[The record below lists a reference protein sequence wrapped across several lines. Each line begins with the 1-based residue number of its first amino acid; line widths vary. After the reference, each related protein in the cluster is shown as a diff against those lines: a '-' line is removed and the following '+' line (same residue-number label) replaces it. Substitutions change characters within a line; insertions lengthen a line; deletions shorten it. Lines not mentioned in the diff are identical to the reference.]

1 MPRIFQGI
9 SRCYARPRYG
19 QRSKKLP
26 CRFRLNSCTPRIM
39 LTFPEAVARF
49 KAEHITDADLYR
61 TIMAHSSW
69 AVVAEEAEGHAL
81 RLGVIATPNGGR
93 ILELFSSEE
102 SLDLFCV
109 TEKED
114 RPTRMLQL
122 AGFQLF
128 STLEDE
134 AVHRINLDLHS
145 PHATHFLVD
154 QIPLLRAWAEV
165 VAVEMALAAP
175 ERLPNPF
182 AVLRRFDG
190 FNVVIRQ
197 SGPDRDL
204 VMAPDPDGRLLA
216 AVFTAEDT
224 VDEFIKEVA
233 DDLGGALEIE
243 RMSGQAL
250 FEWFQQIPLDGIV
263 FNPLTHLPPIA
274 VSATIAERILEA

>member
-1 MPRIFQGI
+1 
-9 SRCYARPRYG
+9 
-19 QRSKKLP
+19 
-26 CRFRLNSCTPRIM
+26 
-39 LTFPEAVARF
+39 
-49 KAEHITDADLYR
+49 
-61 TIMAHSSW
+61 MAHPTW
-69 AVVAEEAEGHAL
+69 AVVAEEEGHGQL
-81 RLGVIATPNGGR
+81 KLGVLRKPNGGR
-93 ILELFSSEE
+93 IMEIFSSEE
-102 SLDLFCV
+102 TLDRFCE
-109 TEKED
+109 TESEE
-114 RPTRMLQL
+114 RPKKMLQL

-128 STLEDE
+128 STLADE

-165 VAVEMALAAP
+165 STAEMALAAP
-175 ERLPNPF
+175 DRLSNPF

-190 FNVVIRQ
+190 FNVVVRQ

-204 VMAPDPDGRLLA
+204 VMAPDPEGRMLA

-224 VDEFIKEVA
+224 VDEFIREVA

-243 RMSGQAL
+243 RLSGQAL

-274 VSATIAERILEA
+274 VSAAIGDRVLEA

>member
-1 MPRIFQGI
+1 
-9 SRCYARPRYG
+9 
-19 QRSKKLP
+19 
-26 CRFRLNSCTPRIM
+26 M

-49 KAEHITDADLYR
+49 KADHISDADLYR
-61 TIMAHSSW
+61 TIMGHHSW
-69 AVVAEEAEGHAL
+69 AVVAEEADGHAL

-93 ILELFSSEE
+93 VLELFSSDKA
-102 SLDLFCV
+102 LDLFCI
-109 TEKED
+109 TEKEE
-114 RPTRMLQL
+114 RPEKMLQI

-134 AVHRINLDLHS
+134 AVHRINLDLNS
-145 PHATHFLVD
+145 PHATHFFYD

-165 VAVEMALAAP
+165 VSVEIALAAP

-182 AVLRRFDG
+182 AVLKRFDG

-204 VMAPDPDGRLLA
+204 VMAPDPEGRMLA

-243 RMSGQAL
+243 RMTGQAL
-250 FEWFQQIPLDGIV
+250 FEWFKQIPLDGIV

-274 VSATIAERILEA
+274 VGAAIGERILEA